1 MQESNREKWME
12 LCGQAGDEQDPEKL
26 AVQQLSQLLT
36 VRRLLKTSH
45 SHSTGNSKLRASED
59 VFEYF

>member
-45 SHSTGNSKLRASED
+45 STGNSKLRASED